1 MARHARKVVDIEC
14 ANPEMLD
21 LVRQIRCD
29 CTNTRRSVEVV
40 PVNKGELVDAIAS
53 SANISKTDAENALNA
68 FIDTVQ
74 NSVSSGDKV
83 TLPGF
88 GSFQPTLRKARTGI
102 DPRTREP
109 VQIPERKAAKFSV
122 GSKFKAQVQ
131 GS

>member
-1 MARHARKVVDIEC
+1 
-14 ANPEMLD
+14 
-21 LVRQIRCD
+21 
-29 CTNTRRSVEVV
+29 
-40 PVNKGELVDAIAS
+40 VNKGELVDAIAL
-53 SANISKTDAENALNA
+53 SANISKADAENALNA
-68 FIDTVQ
+68 FINTVQ
-74 NSVSSGDKV
+74 DSVASGDKV

-109 VQIPERKAAKFSV
+109 VQIPERRAAKFSV